1 MEIFMST
8 VRYIQRTCVSPEAIE
23 INKIALPENHPRRA
37 TDLNNLAELYRE
49 QGEYETAEPL
59 YLQAIEICIQ
69 SLGEE
74 HPNTQTVL
82 INYLIFLN
90 EKNESKQSK
99 DKYQFLCFVPE
110 IVVSDL
116 GW

>member
-1 MEIFMST
+1 MCIRDSP
-8 VRYIQRTCVSPEAIE
+8 YIAESF
-23 INKIALPENHPRRA
+23 
-37 TDLNNLAELYRE
+37 NNLAGLYHN
-49 QGEYETAEPL
+49 QGRYDDAEPL
-59 YLQAIEICIQ
+59 YLQALDMRKKLLGDEHPDVASSLSNLAGLYHLQGRYDEAEPLYLQTIEISIQ

-99 DKYQFLCFVPE
+99 DKY
-110 IVVSDL
+110 
-116 GW
+116 

>member
-1 MEIFMST
+1 MRHESYST
-8 VRYIQRTCVSPEAIE
+8 TLPVLFLFLPQFTERIRKYEA
-23 INKIALPENHPRRA
+23 
-37 TDLNNLAELYRE
+37 
-49 QGEYETAEPL
+49 AEPL
-59 YLQAIEICIQ
+59 YLQAIEIFTQ

-99 DKYQFLCFVPE
+99 DKY
-110 IVVSDL
+110 
-116 GW
+116 